1 MPLLA
6 RLLRFAEKNALLPGG
21 ARLLVAVSGGVDS
34 VVLARLLA
42 EARAWPLGLA
52 HCNFQLR
59 GPESDGDEAF
69 VRDLAAEIGAA
80 FFVQRFDTQA
90 FAEQNN
96 LSVQLAA
103 RQLRYQWFEK
113 IRAGHD
119 FDLIATAHNLNDS
132 AETTIFNLV
141 RGTGTAGLQGIPAR
155 NEAVVRPLLF
165 AQRIEIEGFARENS
179 IAWREDS
186 SNASDDYTR
195 NFVRHH
201 ILPRMAELN
210 PNLLETIARMQ
221 ARVGEM
227 EANFEYLADQF
238 LAQHLEE
245 GNGIQRIEKQAIAA
259 FPSPKNLLF
268 HWLHPRGFSEEQAR
282 QLAENLD
289 AQSGLALV
297 STDSFRVVLDR
308 THILLE
314 KNAARPTQK
323 TDSETMKIEADDLMV
338 SLPDGSKMVLLAVEN
353 IGGFVGAAATTA
365 WVAAENLRFPLL
377 LRRWR
382 AGDVFQPLGMGGKHQ
397 KLQDFFTNL
406 KLSLPEK
413 DRVWLLE
420 NGTGEIIW
428 VVGLRPDERF
438 KITSTTRKVLK
449 ISWMK

>member
-1 MPLLA
+1 MSLLA
-6 RLLRFAEKNALLPGG
+6 RLLRFSEKNALLPGG

-80 FFVQRFDTQA
+80 FFVQRFDTQV

-113 IRAGHD
+113 IRAEHG

-155 NEAVVRPLLF
+155 NGAVVRPLLF
-165 AQRIEIEGFARENS
+165 AQRIEIEAFAREQN

-227 EANFEYLADQF
+227 EANFEHLAAQF
-238 LAQHLEE
+238 WAQHSTE
-245 GNGIQRIEKQAIAA
+245 NDGIQRIEKQAIAA

-268 HWLHPRGFSEEQAR
+268 HWLRPHGFSEEQAR
-282 QLAENLD
+282 QLAENL
-289 AQSGLALV
+289 AEQPGLALV
-297 STDSFRVVLDR
+297 SADGFRVVLDR

-314 KNAARPTQK
+314 KNAARPIENLR
-323 TDSETMKIEADDLMV
+323 DETVKIEADDLMV
-338 SLPDGSKMVLLAVEN
+338 SLPDGSKMVLLTVEN
-353 IGGFVGAAATTA
+353 RGEFVGASATTA
-365 WVAAENLRFPLL
+365 WVAAENLCFPLL

-382 AGDVFQPLGMGGKHQ
+382 AGDVFQPLGMDGKHQ

-428 VVGLRPDERF
+428 VVGHRPDERF
-438 KITSTTRKVLK
+438 KITPTTRKALK